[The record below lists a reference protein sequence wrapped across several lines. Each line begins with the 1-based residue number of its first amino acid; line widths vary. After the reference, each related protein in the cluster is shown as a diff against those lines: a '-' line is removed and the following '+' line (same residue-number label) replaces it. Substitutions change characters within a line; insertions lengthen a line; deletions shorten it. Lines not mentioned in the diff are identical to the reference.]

1 MSGHNKWSQIKQK
14 KGAEDAKRSKL
25 FSMLV
30 RQITI
35 EAKRAGGNREDPGL
49 KGAVTRAKEANMP
62 NDNIERAIS
71 KATSAGAESFENVI
85 YEAFGPGGVAI
96 VIEGITD
103 NKNRT
108 TPEIKHLLSKQ
119 GLALGGQGSAMWAF
133 EKITGELKPKST
145 ISLAE
150 NDKKKLTEI
159 IENLEEHDDI
169 KNVVTNAGQNQK

>member
-1 MSGHNKWSQIKQK
+1 
-14 KGAEDAKRSKL
+14 
-25 FSMLV
+25 
-30 RQITI
+30 
-35 EAKRAGGNREDPGL
+35 
-49 KGAVTRAKEANMP
+49 MP

-133 EKITGELKPKST
+133 EKIAGELKPKST